1 MALYVG
7 ALSVVIAR
15 RGWLGAAPLGI
26 VLALAAKPA
35 ILPFAIWLLLTRPR
49 DALRVAVVALAAC
62 AVVALMFGPGRFVEY
77 LEALP
82 RMTTLATS
90 FTGNVGLVTLSP
102 VAGLVGIVAAV
113 VLAIGAALRLDARR
127 GAAVALAAM
136 LLAQPTIGF
145 NYAGLLYPALVLLWG
160 ADRPIGTLAF
170 VLAAPL
176 ILVSPVAAALVVIA
190 FAVVSRGSTAR
201 PTPVTLRR
209 TTKPPA
215 GRARFIDRLGTALA
229 HPAVM
234 PGIVLA
240 SAIFVVAMTVTAAQG
255 SLFVGYDAH
264 AYYDAAAL
272 DDPYRETHR
281 RRVRRRGRAL
291 RVQRTRRRSCPGAS
305 RRSTGW
311 GSRWPCS
318 SALDGAAARVAASI
332 GCDAR
337 DAAAPGLAADPGR
350 SCGSATST
358 SSSASRSC
366 SACAGPRPGHS
377 SSLTKITPGIG
388 SPVVRGPRRSW
399 RALALA
405 LLRPGS

>member
-1 MALYVG
+1 MTVAAQAHDRWERPGLVLAAGILVVVAIVALPVLLREQTRDWTAYEQAAGRLETGAPLYVWELESEDEEYYLYPPGMAALWAIAGSPELLLLLKIAALVGTATLAPLVVRDRSRLVPAGVAIAAGALLWPPNIHDVVLGNVMALYVG

-62 AVVALMFGPGRFVEY
+62 ALVALLFGPGRFVEY

-82 RMTTLATS
+82 RMTTVATS

-160 ADRPIGTLAF
+160 ADRPVGTVAF

-176 ILVSPVAAALVVIA
+176 MLVSPVAAALVVIA
-190 FAVVSRGSTAR
+190 FAVVSGLAR
-201 PTPVTLRR
+201 PTP
-209 TTKPPA
+209 
-215 GRARFIDRLGTALA
+215 
-229 HPAVM
+229 
-234 PGIVLA
+234 
-240 SAIFVVAMTVTAAQG
+240 
-255 SLFVGYDAH
+255 
-264 AYYDAAAL
+264 AAA
-272 DDPYRETHR
+272 
-281 RRVRRRGRAL
+281 
-291 RVQRTRRRSCPGAS
+291 AS
-305 RRSTGW
+305 PTTD
-311 GSRWPCS
+311 
-318 SALDGAAARVAASI
+318 SAEPA
-332 GCDAR
+332 
-337 DAAAPGLAADPGR
+337 
-350 SCGSATST
+350 
-358 SSSASRSC
+358 
-366 SACAGPRPGHS
+366 
-377 SSLTKITPGIG
+377 
-388 SPVVRGPRRSW
+388 
-399 RALALA
+399 
-405 LLRPGS
+405 